1 MLHFYN
7 HWKYPKTFSVFRG
20 DLIAAGGIIG
30 EGISRIKTKGSR
42 VIERQGKYPKHIT
55 TLYKNKCYILNN
67 FKRFCIPELS
77 HFQDRKGRVLITRG
91 CKTLPLIM
99 IYGGLNL
106 LNLEEIREHLCYN
119 SLWFGEILF
128 DSFQMT
134 SFCIVKMKLSR
145 RILFNVKNSRMTYL
159 KTEFTLTVLKVE
171 QLANYIIS
179 LNIRSHKRLLFFS
192 KSTTGRGSVGN
203 QCNNLCFFF
212 TIYLKSKSVKA
223 TALDLTIFSRNHEF
237 QVF

>member
-1 MLHFYN
+1 MTHIYSIYPHLFQMLHFYN
-7 HWKYPKTFSVFRG
+7 HWKYPKVFCFQGVFNCIRG
-20 DLIAAGGIIG
+20 NNRWRYFKNKNKRL
-30 EGISRIKTKGSR
+30 KR

-55 TLYKNKCYILNN
+55 MVYKNKCYILNN

-91 CKTLPLIM
+91 YKTLPLIM

-159 KTEFTLTVLKVE
+159 KIEFTLTVLKVE

-203 QCNNLCFFF
+203 QCNNLRFFHN
-212 TIYLKSKSVKA
+212 LSQ
-223 TALDLTIFSRNHEF
+223 E
-237 QVF
+237 

>member
-20 DLIAAGGIIG
+20 NLIAAGGIIG

-55 TLYKNKCYILNN
+55 TVYKNKCYILNN

-159 KTEFTLTVLKVE
+159 KIEFTLTVLKSSNWQITLFLWTYVLIKGYYFFRNQRQGE
-171 QLANYIIS
+171 GQWEINATIS
-179 LNIRSHKRLLFFS
+179 VFFLQS
-192 KSTTGRGSVGN
+192 ISR
-203 QCNNLCFFF
+203 
-212 TIYLKSKSVKA
+212 VKA
-223 TALDLTIFSRNHEF
+223 
-237 QVF
+237 